1 MKHARIE
8 YRGQVIDVTIN
19 DNNDAVTA
27 SGDVIKNNTIHWHS
41 PVENPGTIFALGLN
55 YADHASELAFE
66 PPKEPLV
73 FLKGGNTLTAHQTPS
88 YRPDDIEFM
97 HYECELVAVIGKE
110 ARNVS
115 KEDAMQ
121 YVRGFTICNDYAI
134 RDYLENYYRPNLRV
148 KSRDSLCPIGPW
160 IVDVDDIDN
169 LQNLKIQ
176 THVNGELTQEGSTA
190 DMIFDV
196 PFLIEY
202 LSQFM
207 TLKPGDLI
215 ATGTPKGLK
224 DIHPGDVVRCTI
236 EGIGTLENPVL
247 SETDFYA
254 QR

>member
-1 MKHARIE
+1 MKRARIQ
-8 YRGQVIDVTIN
+8 YQQQVLNVTVN
-19 DNNDAVTA
+19 DDLSVNTEA
-27 SGDVIKNNTIHWHS
+27 GDVIES
-41 PVENPGTIFALGLN
+41 GAYEFLVPVENPGTIFALGLN

-73 FLKGGNTLTAHQTPS
+73 FLKGQNTLTPHGKPS
-88 YRPDDIEFM
+88 YRPDGIEFM

-110 ARNVS
+110 ARNV
-115 KEDAMQ
+115 KREDALQ
-121 YVRGFTICNDYAI
+121 YVSGFTVCNDYAI

-148 KSRDSLCPIGPW
+148 KSRDSLCPVGPW
-160 IVDVDDIDN
+160 IVDVDDIEDVT
-169 LQNLKIQ
+169 NLKLETQ
-176 THVNGELTQEGSTA
+176 VNGEVTQIGTTA

-202 LSQFM
+202 LSEFM

-224 DIHPGDVVRCTI
+224 DIHPGDVVRCEI
-236 EGIGTLENPVL
+236 EGIGALENPVL
-247 SETDFYA
+247 SEQDFYA